1 MVGAGIAGL
10 VAAREVARKGRSVLV
25 VEARKRVGGRVLNHH
40 LPKEATA
47 PRSSSP
53 AAPSSARPRTT
64 SPPLAQELGVPT
76 FLEYNT
82 GNSVYVSSTI
92 GRLEYPGTV
101 PPDPTILADAALLLQ
116 QIDGYAAEIDV
127 AAPWAHPRAQE
138 WDSMT
143 LSQWIHAN
151 AVNAAGIE
159 NLIACWTQPG
169 FGADPSELSFLF
181 TLWYVAC
188 SGDETHKGTFS
199 RNSDTANGAQERRF
213 VGGSQRV
220 PLRLAKKLGDHR
232 RAARAGAPDRAEAP
246 QGARARPA
254 AAPSSPSG

>member
-1 MVGAGIAGL
+1 M
-10 VAAREVARKGRSVLV
+10 
-25 VEARKRVGGRVLNHH
+25 
-40 LPKEATA
+40 
-47 PRSSSP
+47 
-53 AAPSSARPRTT
+53 
-64 SPPLAQELGVPT
+64 PT

-82 GNSVYVSSTI
+82 GNSVYLSSTL

-143 LSQWIHAN
+143 LGQWIRAN

-220 PLRLAKKLGDHR
+220 PAPAGQEARRHR
-232 RAARAGAPDRAEAP
+232 RAARAGAPDRPEAP
-246 QGARARPA
+246 QGARAGPA
-254 AAPSSPSG
+254 AAPSSRSG